1 MANDVLR
8 AEHDEVLKTLS
19 TRESTRQFAHGAVSG
34 IFAMLTGFSALGLWL
49 SSSVEHQYWPPVAGV
64 FCVAV
69 LYSLFRL
76 GNGFRLNRVERAH
89 LRRLL
94 ELRRSLG
101 FDAS

>member
-8 AEHDEVLKTLS
+8 AEHDEVLTPLPPPE
-19 TRESTRQFAHGAVSG
+19 RPRQFAHGADSG
-34 IFAMLTGFSALGLWL
+34 LFSTVAGFSALGLWL